1 MEILYIQY
9 RILRVKENLKCSWS
23 SKWYYNIGGDPQ
35 ANPQSK
41 SKKFF

>member
-9 RILRVKENLKCSWS
+9 RILRIKENLKYSWS
-23 SKWYYNIGGDPQ
+23 SKWYVNVGVDPQ

-41 SKKFF
+41 GINSF